1 MGNSRY
7 NWDCKGNYVVL
18 GYENHGVNCFGEWGS
33 SPFLVCLR
41 MWKISSIGSSHVSMA
56 QLCAI

>member
-18 GYENHGVNCFGEWGS
+18 GYENPGVNWFGEWGLLH
-33 SPFLVCLR
+33 FLFV
-41 MWKISSIGSSHVSMA
+41 
-56 QLCAI
+56 

>member
-18 GYENHGVNCFGEWGS
+18 GYYENPGVNWFGEWGLRH
-33 SPFLVCLR
+33 FLFV
-41 MWKISSIGSSHVSMA
+41 
-56 QLCAI
+56 